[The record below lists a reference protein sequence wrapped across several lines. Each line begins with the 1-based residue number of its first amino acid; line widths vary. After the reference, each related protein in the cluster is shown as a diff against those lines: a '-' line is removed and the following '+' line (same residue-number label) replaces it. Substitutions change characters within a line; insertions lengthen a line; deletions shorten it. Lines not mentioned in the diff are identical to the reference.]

1 MDALPTDLL
10 PATRKTALPHETLLL
25 PDAVGDPPA
34 DLPEFDWEEIM
45 QHNTPRDLWRVVGG
59 HVYNVG
65 ELLFHHPGG
74 AEVLLA
80 QHGHDATAAF
90 LKIGH
95 PDYALALTRSFL
107 IGKLRPGSQPPAYV
121 APLPFGG
128 CPFTPAFAA
137 PPDQAQPAAPSP
149 EHTQAVPPSAD
160 MQPTAPPVDTRP
172 APSSTPPPHRDCA
185 KSPSPSG
192 N

>member
-65 ELLFHHPGG
+65 
-74 AEVLLA
+74 
-80 QHGHDATAAF
+80 DC
-90 LKIGH
+90 LKIGGEV
-95 PDYALALTRSFL
+95 AESVVSRL
-107 IGKLRPGSQPPAYV
+107 ISDRG
-121 APLPFGG
+121 
-128 CPFTPAFAA
+128 
-137 PPDQAQPAAPSP
+137 
-149 EHTQAVPPSAD
+149 
-160 MQPTAPPVDTRP
+160 
-172 APSSTPPPHRDCA
+172 
-185 KSPSPSG
+185 
-192 N
+192 